1 MEEIEKL
8 RESSIQSCGR
18 ILKIIRTKFSKYLFA
33 NFISNE
39 IISFRLIISFLTFPR
54 KFNRRI
60 KKKREREKQAD
71 IKA

>member
-8 RESSIQSCGR
+8 GESSIQSCGR

-60 KKKREREKQAD
+60 SELKKRERERNKR
-71 IKA
+71 I